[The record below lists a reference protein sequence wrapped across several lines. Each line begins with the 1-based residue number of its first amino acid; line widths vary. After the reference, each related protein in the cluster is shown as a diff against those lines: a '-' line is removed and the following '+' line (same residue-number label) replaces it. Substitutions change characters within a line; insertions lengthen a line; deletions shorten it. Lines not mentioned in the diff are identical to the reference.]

1 MYTSF
6 QLAKK
11 YISYYLSASNSK
23 GHGIHSPFVFNFIL
37 DVLNNRQNYLPPSNI
52 ESVRKELQN
61 NTQALTIKDLRCR
74 FTKEQIRK
82 TNSCPTGYYSCQTK
96 EIWPLVS
103 PAGEK
108 VSTPNDHRTRHF
120 IRYYHLPTSPPPL
133 RIKHH
138 NHRGK

>member
-61 NTQALTIKDLRCR
+61 NTQALTIKDL
-74 FTKEQIRK
+74 
-82 TNSCPTGYYSCQTK
+82 G
-96 EIWPLVS
+96 
-103 PAGEK
+103 AGSRRSKSEK
-108 VSTPNDHRTRHF
+108 RTVAQLATTAVKPKKYGH
-120 IRYYHLPTSPPPL
+120 
-133 RIKHH
+133 
-138 NHRGK
+138 